1 MQARKDEQMLKRRN
15 ICLEPETTPLSES
28 SNIKQPEQSI
38 PEIVEVGPPKKW
50 TTVKHLA
57 CIFLTIENL
66 QFRYSYSDGRSKSNQ
81 VCTQLY
87 SNYYPCI
94 SFFFVS

>member
-38 PEIVEVGPPKKW
+38 PEIVEVGPPKNG
-50 TTVKHLA
+50 LLLS
-57 CIFLTIENL
+57 I
-66 QFRYSYSDGRSKSNQ
+66 
-81 VCTQLY
+81 
-87 SNYYPCI
+87 
-94 SFFFVS
+94 